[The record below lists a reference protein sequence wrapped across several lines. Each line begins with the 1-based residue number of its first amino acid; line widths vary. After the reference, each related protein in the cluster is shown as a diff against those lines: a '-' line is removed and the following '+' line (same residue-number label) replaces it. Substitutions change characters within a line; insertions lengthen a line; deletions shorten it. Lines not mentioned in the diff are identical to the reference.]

1 VGCHDEGGGCFNE
14 SSCVCC
20 GVSVR
25 RLNEEEAKAYQSI
38 GFI

>member
-1 VGCHDEGGGCFNE
+1 MGCPDEKGSCFNE
-14 SSCVCC
+14 LSCVCC
-20 GVSVR
+20 GVSVW